1 MNASE
6 VENRIEDES
15 KIVSTRIRVARNI
28 NGCGLPPGCT
38 RE

>member
-1 MNASE
+1 MDSTKITE
-6 VENRIEDES
+6 RIENEGP
-15 KIVSTRIRVARNI
+15 IISTRIRVARNI